1 MLHSVVMTA
10 EVIFVLGFL
19 MCGIQ
24 CNPIA
29 ASRERLEKVLTQAR
43 QDKPQDEQTPE
54 EPLGYDAQKQIN
66 ALGPNRTALR
76 TNPSSQSQGSKGGKP
91 LELWTEQD
99 SLNEIDEGPTSDV
112 TLSLDSIDEYAY
124 PDYRGKGC
132 MDESGFVFAIGEQFT
147 PGPSTCPCLCTD
159 EGPMCAN
166 PECPKVHPRCIK
178 VDTSQCCPLCKEK
191 KNYCEF
197 RGKIYASL
205 QEFKAIHRE
214 ELPCLTACE
223 RAGRQLYNGKV
234 SQRGVKARDFPP
246 TNGQRYHQLNVK
258 FLLGE
263 SHRKLYFH
271 KSHTSAFVLWEVE
284 VSPCEKCRCEPSGEV
299 LCSVAACPQTE
310 CVDPEY
316 EPEQCC
322 PICKT
327 GAPQQE

>member
-10 EVIFVLGFL
+10 EVLFVLGFL

-76 TNPSSQSQGSKGGKP
+76 TNPGSQGSKGGKP

-99 SLNEIDEGPTSDV
+99 SLNQIDEGPTSDV

-159 EGPMCAN
+159 EGPMCTK

-197 RGKIYASL
+197 RGKIYTSL
-205 QEFKAIHRE
+205 QEFK
-214 ELPCLTACE
+214 
-223 RAGRQLYNGKV
+223 
-234 SQRGVKARDFPP
+234 
-246 TNGQRYHQLNVK
+246 
-258 FLLGE
+258 
-263 SHRKLYFH
+263 
-271 KSHTSAFVLWEVE
+271 

-327 GAPQQE
+327 

>member
-10 EVIFVLGFL
+10 EVLFVLGFL

-29 ASRERLEKVLTQAR
+29 ASRERMEKVLTQAR
-43 QDKPQDEQTPE
+43 QDKDQDEQTPE

-76 TNPSSQSQGSKGGKP
+76 TNPGSQSQGSKGGKP

-99 SLNEIDEGPTSDV
+99 SLNQIDEGPTSDV

-159 EGPMCAN
+159 EGPMCTK

-205 QEFKAIHRE
+205 QEFK
-214 ELPCLTACE
+214 
-223 RAGRQLYNGKV
+223 
-234 SQRGVKARDFPP
+234 
-246 TNGQRYHQLNVK
+246 
-258 FLLGE
+258 
-263 SHRKLYFH
+263 
-271 KSHTSAFVLWEVE
+271 